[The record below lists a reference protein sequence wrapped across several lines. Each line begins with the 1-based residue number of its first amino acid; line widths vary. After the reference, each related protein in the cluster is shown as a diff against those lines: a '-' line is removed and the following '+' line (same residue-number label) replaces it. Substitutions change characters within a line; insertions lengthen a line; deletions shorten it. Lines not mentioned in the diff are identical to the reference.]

1 MLTLLNGPRSIH
13 LRSIS
18 RSILDTQKTWNFKD
32 YTVKY
37 RDGGFIVLD
46 SSQKNVYCNNSSLGQ
61 LNHDLIKYSENEET
75 AKNNVSLIEE
85 IDDFSKAIDEKILQ
99 NHFIDSW
106 PTADFSFLLL
116 RKQEFN
122 EEKTYEQILDSYNN
136 NSDIDDIWTGRFS
149 ISFIKK
155 LQNDIGFENLRVLN
169 FIRNP
174 SSCLFTNYLDE
185 DCKMKY
191 GNISILNMIFLKNL
205 PEVINVNY
213 EEYMT
218 NGKFLLNG
226 LEIPLPSFIVN
237 YNNLISEY
245 EMSKYDSNLIT
256 EEMMEEFNQS
266 YKDFEFNE
274 MIKEVLKSETTP
286 EEEELYNEFVV
297 DFEEKLDKTIIDEIP
312 KNIFQDLN
320 YSSLSLEQ
328 IISK

>member
-1 MLTLLNGPRSIH
+1 LLTLLNGPRSIH

>member
-37 RDGGFIVLD
+37 RDGGFIILD
-46 SSQKNVYCNNSSLGQ
+46 SNQKNVYCNNLSLGV

-75 AKNNVSLIEE
+75 AKNNISLIEE
-85 IDDFSKAIDEKILQ
+85 IDDFSKSIDEKILQ

-106 PTADFSFLLL
+106 PTTDFSFLFSQQ
-116 RKQEFN
+116 QEFD

-155 LQNDIGFENLRVLN
+155 LQDDIGFENLRVLN

-174 SSCLFTNYLDE
+174 SSCLFSNDLD
-185 DCKMKY
+185 DDSKMKY
-191 GNISILNMIFLKNL
+191 GNISILNMFFLKNV
-205 PEVINVNY
+205 PGVININY
-213 EEYMT
+213 EEYLT
-218 NGKFLLNG
+218 NGNFLLNG
-226 LEIPLPSFIVN
+226 LEIPLPSFVIN

-245 EMSKYDSNLIT
+245 EMSKYDSNLII
-256 EEMMEEFNQS
+256 EELMRDLNQG
-266 YKDFEFNE
+266 YINFEFIE
-274 MIKEVLKSETTP
+274 MIREGLKSETTP
-286 EEEELYNEFVV
+286 EEEEVYNKFII
-297 DFEEKLDKTIIDEIP
+297 DFEEKLDKTIVDEIP
-312 KNIFQDLN
+312 KNIFQELN
-320 YSSLSLEQ
+320 YSPLSLEQ